1 MDLIFQVPMQYWYLQ
16 HQTLLSPPDTSTAGH
31 SFRFDSLLIYLFYFS
46 SYFSTL
52 SQEHIG
58 NLQTWKAQ
66 GFPVP
71 LLDPQTEKSNVESR
85 SFATVCELFW
95 YDCSLA
101 CGSLTQQ
108 LCGKL
113 QDLWWG

>member
-1 MDLIFQVPMQYWYLQ
+1 MDLTFQVSMQYCYLQ
-16 HQTLLSPPDTSTAGH
+16 HQTLLSPLDTSTTGH
-31 SFRFDSLLIYLFYFS
+31 SFRFDSLLILFG
-46 SYFSTL
+46 SYFSTF
-52 SQEHIG
+52 SQEYIG

-71 LLDPQTEKSNVESR
+71 LLDPHIEKSDVESR
-85 SFATVCELFW
+85 TFETVCELFW
-95 YDCSLA
+95 YDCSLV
-101 CGSLTQQ
+101 CGSPAQQ